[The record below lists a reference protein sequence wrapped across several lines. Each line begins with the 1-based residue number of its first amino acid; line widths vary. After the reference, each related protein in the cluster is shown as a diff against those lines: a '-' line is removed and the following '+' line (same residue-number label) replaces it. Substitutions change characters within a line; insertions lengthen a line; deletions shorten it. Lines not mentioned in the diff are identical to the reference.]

1 MKNLFATAIVLVSV
15 FASIPVLSF
24 AEINSATA
32 SSATTVK
39 EPVARKVDANN
50 VHTSSKAFGVGMY
63 QIKGTESIKLM
74 VETSQK
80 LTVKITDE
88 KGYILNREAMKTSG
102 AININLSDA
111 PAGEYFVEVSNG
123 TETITRQISKSKA
136 AVSTIEVE

>member
-15 FASIPVLSF
+15 FASI
-24 AEINSATA
+24 NSATA
-32 SSATTVK
+32 SVFTDIATVK
-39 EPVARKVDANN
+39 EPVARKIDANN

-136 AVSTIEVE
+136 TVSTVEVE

>member
-15 FASIPVLSF
+15 FASI
-24 AEINSATA
+24 NSATA
-32 SSATTVK
+32 SVFTDIATVK
-39 EPVARKVDANN
+39 EPVARKIDANN

-102 AININLSDA
+102 AININLSDV

-136 AVSTIEVE
+136 SITTEQ

>member
-15 FASIPVLSF
+15 F
-24 AEINSATA
+24 TA
-32 SSATTVK
+32 SATTVK
-39 EPVARKVDANN
+39 EPVARKIDANN

-102 AININLSDA
+102 AIDINLSDA
-111 PAGEYFVEVSNG
+111 PVGEYFVEVSNG

-136 AVSTIEVE
+136 SITTEQ